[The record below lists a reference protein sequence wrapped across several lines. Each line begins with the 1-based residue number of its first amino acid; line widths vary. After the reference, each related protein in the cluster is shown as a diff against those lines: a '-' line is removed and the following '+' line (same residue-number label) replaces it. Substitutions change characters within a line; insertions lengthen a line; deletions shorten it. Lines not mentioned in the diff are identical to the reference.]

1 MTDQEFRKNIHNLLV
16 PDGRYIV
23 NPVSNE
29 QVNNILYQNLL
40 HNIMKHGY
48 IWLKFFAYNGNT

>member
-29 QVNNILYQNLL
+29 QANDIIL
-40 HNIMKHGY
+40 
-48 IWLKFFAYNGNT
+48 

>member
-16 PDGRYIV
+16 PDWRYIV

-29 QVNNILYQNLL
+29 QVNDILYQNLL